1 MYAWIWRKLPF
12 GTPGKVIGSTVL
24 VVGVGLLLWFVAF
37 PQLSAMMTPTQ
48 STIEDDGGGG
58 DEQRRENDSD
68 RVTDDPSDFELE
80 SSPEEG
86 ESSS

>member
-12 GTPGKVIGSTVL
+12 GKPGKVIGSAVL
-24 VVGVGLLLWFVAF
+24 VLGVGALLWFVAF

-48 STIEDDGGGG
+48 STIEDGGG
-58 DEQRRENDSD
+58 DSGDRNEDDDSD
-68 RVTDDPSDFELE
+68 RVTDDPSGYDLE
-80 SSPEEG
+80 SSPEDG

>member
-12 GTPGKVIGSTVL
+12 GVPGKVIGSVVL
-24 VVGVGLLLWFVAF
+24 ILGIGALLWYVAF
-37 PQLSAMMTPTQ
+37 PQLSSMMTPTQ

-58 DEQRRENDSD
+58 GDQDDDD
-68 RVTDDPSDFELE
+68 RVTDDPSGFELE
-80 SSPEEG
+80 SSPEPG